1 MTTHRCPGLQPP
13 LSSPVTASSD
23 SLPGQPSAVPAQ
35 QPPLPMPPASST
47 APPDR
52 QRLLAALERFERPLI
67 AFARS
72 VCGDIETA
80 RDAVQD
86 TFLRLA
92 RQPPAGEV
100 ESLAPWLFTVCRNRL
115 ISLQRKNQRLIPME
129 TLTLPDAA
137 DPAPSPAAQAESRE
151 ASSRLSQIIATL
163 PARQQ
168 DLLRLKFHGGLSY
181 RDIAAATGL
190 SVTNVGTLLH
200 QALDTLRRR
209 YAAAESLPSLS

>member
-1 MTTHRCPGLQPP
+1 M
-13 LSSPVTASSD
+13 TASSD
-23 SLPGQPSAVPAQ
+23 FPPGSPPR
-35 QPPLPMPPASST
+35 QPPAPVP
-47 APPDR
+47 PPDR
-52 QRLLAALERFERPLI
+52 VRLLAALERFERPLI

-86 TFLRLA
+86 TFLSLA
-92 RQPPAGEV
+92 RQPPDGDV

-115 ISLQRKNQRLIPME
+115 TSLQRKNQRLIPME
-129 TLTLPDAA
+129 TMTLPETA
-137 DPAPSPAAQAESRE
+137 DPAPSPAAEAENRE
-151 ASSRLSQIIATL
+151 TSTRLAQLIATL

-190 SVTNVGTLLH
+190 TVTNVGTLLH
-200 QALDTLRRR
+200 QALDSLRRK
-209 YAAAESLPSLS
+209 YAAAEALP